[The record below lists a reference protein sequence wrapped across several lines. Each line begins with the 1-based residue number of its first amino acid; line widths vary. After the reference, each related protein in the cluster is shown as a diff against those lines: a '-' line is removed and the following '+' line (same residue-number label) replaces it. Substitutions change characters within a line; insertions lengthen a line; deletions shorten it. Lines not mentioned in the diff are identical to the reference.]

1 MAVRVGRQGLWGVG
15 CGVRAGAVGRVRG
28 GCEGCGVRGAG
39 AGCGCGCGVTLQKVM
54 AARTTSCALCCSRL
68 HTVCS
73 SCTEVCTIAS
83 RVRYAYTW
91 WGVAHG

>member
-1 MAVRVGRQGLWGVG
+1 MRGAG
-15 CGVRAGAVGRVRG
+15 CGVRVRG
-28 GCEGCGVRGAG
+28 DLAEDDRRADDLPLPLLLPLTPTPTPYPVPR
-39 AGCGCGCGVTLQKVM
+39 TLQKVM

-83 RVRYAYTW
+83 RARYAYTW
-91 WGVAHG
+91 LGVA

>member
-1 MAVRVGRQGLWGVG
+1 MRV
-15 CGVRAGAVGRVRG
+15 RVRG
-28 GCEGCGVRGAG
+28 DLAEVMAARTPSSYPYPYPYPIPLPLPHTPTPTATL
-39 AGCGCGCGVTLQKVM
+39 TLQKVM

-83 RVRYAYTW
+83 RARYAYTW
-91 WGVAHG
+91 WGVAQG